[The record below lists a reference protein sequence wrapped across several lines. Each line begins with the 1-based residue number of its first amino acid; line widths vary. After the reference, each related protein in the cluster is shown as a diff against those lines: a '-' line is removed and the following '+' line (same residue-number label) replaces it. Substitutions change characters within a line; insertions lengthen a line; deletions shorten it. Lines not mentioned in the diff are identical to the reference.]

1 MDKTTEMRRFS
12 GIFENKVPINEQN
25 VLSSLCMKI
34 LLSAIIGSQITMLYY
49 ISRILNDQISHFF
62 QTLNACLMANL
73 LFFKKLSNTSRS
85 KICLSISL
93 IVFS

>member
-25 VLSSLCMKI
+25 VSSSLCMKI

-49 ISRILNDQISHFF
+49 ISRILNDQISRFF
-62 QTLNACLMANL
+62 SN
-73 LFFKKLSNTSRS
+73 FERLSNG
-85 KICLSISL
+85 KLAFL
-93 IVFS
+93 